1 MKFLPPGPHI
11 TCHLKD
17 SKEHLLRFLAGKEC
31 VKPATGSLRATSPLS
46 PPNQEAFRDSQVKM
60 QCQNPR
66 GLLQTAH
73 IYLHYHFCLS
83 WVLALRDNTLK
94 MWHFYLYRV
103 QGESLTKC
111 KHNGHLLTSVC
122 SNLHK
127 TSTSESV
134 GVKVN
139 TTAQLIPRPFDLSK
153 GPSSWLFLL
162 HHLVVVHWKLL
173 FVCIHFNRNIFIRK

>member
-17 SKEHLLRFLAGKEC
+17 SKEHLLRFLAGKEY
-31 VKPATGSLRATSPLS
+31 VIQPLVTSEPPHLSALLIRKPSGTLKLKCNVRTQGDS
-46 PPNQEAFRDSQVKM
+46 FRQ
-60 QCQNPR
+60 
-66 GLLQTAH
+66 H

-94 MWHFYLYRV
+94 MWHFYIYRV

-122 SNLHK
+122 SNLQK